1 MFAMFSGTANITC
14 NSTVS
19 NSTITT
25 SSIDMN
31 GAVITNGGTPV
42 NPGDLVNKAYADA
55 LVISASGSV
64 ISTVTVTLSGTTYTT
79 VIGNTSGSFII
90 SVKNVISGGPCAT
103 FTTSKNDP
111 SQFSNNVRTTSSAG
125 LNTYERL
132 NIQWPVNGGIQIHK
146 TGTHYDGTYTC
157 KIISNG

>member
-19 NSTITT
+19 NSTIIT

-64 ISTVTVTLSGTTYTT
+64 ISTVTVTLTSTTYTT
-79 VIGNTSGSFII
+79 VISNTVGCFTI
-90 SVKNVISGGPCAT
+90 SVKNVITGGPCAT
-103 FTTSKNDP
+103 FTLTKNVASKGGNITRTS
-111 SQFSNNVRTTSSAG
+111 SSAG

-132 NIQWPVNGGIQIHK
+132 SMLWAVNGGIQLKK
-146 TGTHYDGTYTC
+146 TGTNYDGTYTC